1 MRMLFGVILLVSSLT
16 AACAQQA
23 TVPNKWPPVTVSL
36 TADENNNLR
45 VLLDVAQ
52 KAAGTQATIAVAAIL
67 AKLDAAGKEPE
78 KSEKPEPP
86 K

>member
-1 MRMLFGVILLVSSLT
+1 MRGLFGAIFLVLSLT

-23 TVPNKWPPVTVSL
+23 PNKWPPITVSF

-52 KAAGTQATIAVAAIL
+52 KAAGTQATAAVAAIL

-78 KSEKPEPP
+78 KPDK
-86 K
+86 